1 MKVESMTDFA
11 ILKAIDTLV
20 AVQQTNPPSA
30 DETRK
35 IALRL
40 PSARER

>member
-20 AVQQTNPPSA
+20 TVQTNPPSA